1 MTDLEG
7 VIRALLLRRPWAEPE
22 PVSRSVERLD
32 DGTFHVDYHDPD
44 HVYLV
49 TVRQIPRIRLP
60 LERPLIVGEV
70 DGVRAELLQVSLAN
84 HIEVTLD
91 AEQGPPRGAALNDY
105 ATSFKRWAERA
116 GHGSPPPPSPG
127 EQFRRIALAISDDSG
142 TPYRLASGQFGGT
155 GTECLAWWG
164 FRPTPPEIARRL
176 TLDFTSPAGTSV
188 RVNLPL
194 PPFDDC

>member
-7 VIRALLLRRPWAEPE
+7 VIRALLFQRPRAESE

-32 DGTFHVDYHDPD
+32 DGAFHVDYHDPD

-60 LERPLIVGEV
+60 LECPLIVGEV
-70 DGVRAELLQVSLAN
+70 DGVRAELVQVSLAN

-91 AEQGPPRGAALNDY
+91 AEQGPSREAALNDY
-105 ATSFKRWAERA
+105 KTSFKRWAARA
-116 GHGSPPPPSPG
+116 GRGSPPPSPG
-127 EQFRRIALAISDDSG
+127 EQFGRITLAISDDSG
-142 TPYRLASGQFGGT
+142 TPYRLASGEFGGT
-155 GTECLAWWG
+155 ETECSAWWG
-164 FRPTPPEIARRL
+164 FRPTPPKIARHL